1 MSELYVYPEDDEG
14 SNIIKNNIENIDNQK
29 LTKETNSKIIENK
42 SIILENKDEEK
53 IPKYSKDLINGIF
66 EKIFDPND

>member
-14 SNIIKNNIENIDNQK
+14 SNTIKNKIEPIDNQK
-29 LTKETNSKIIENK
+29 LNKESNSKMIENK
-42 SIILENKDEEK
+42 SIILENKEEEK
-53 IPKYSKDLINGIF
+53 ITRYSKDLINGIF